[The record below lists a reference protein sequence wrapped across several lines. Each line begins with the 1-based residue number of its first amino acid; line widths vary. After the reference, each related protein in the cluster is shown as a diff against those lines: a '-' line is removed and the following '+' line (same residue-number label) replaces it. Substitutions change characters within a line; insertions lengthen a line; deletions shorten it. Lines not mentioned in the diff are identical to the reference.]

1 MNLVKGLI
9 KYSELVFK
17 SYLQDIF
24 KDYLKLDK
32 CYFELRTQSNT
43 TVGSVFFVSL
53 SVVCSQSVAEAKLN
67 RIR

>member
-32 CYFELRTQSNT
+32 SYFELRTKSNT
-43 TVGSVFFVSL
+43 YY
-53 SVVCSQSVAEAKLN
+53 N
-67 RIR
+67 RRV

>member
-32 CYFELRTQSNT
+32 SYFELRTKSNT
-43 TVGSVFFVSL
+43 TVRVYDLYCLCVSVCTL
-53 SVVCSQSVAEAKLN
+53 
-67 RIR
+67 

>member
-9 KYSELVFK
+9 KFGELVFK

-32 CYFELRTQSNT
+32 SYFELRTKSNP
-43 TVGSVFFVSL
+43 TVGTALSL
-53 SVVCSQSVAEAKLN
+53 CLCL
-67 RIR
+67 

>member
-9 KYSELVFK
+9 KYSDLVFK

-32 CYFELRTQSNT
+32 CYFELRTKSNT
-43 TVGSVFFVSL
+43 TVGCRICLVFVSL
-53 SVVCSQSVAEAKLN
+53 SIVVCS
-67 RIR
+67 R